1 MKHLLLKS
9 NMGTVNR
16 LLLIITLSVFC
27 VNGYAQDS
35 LAVTPKGILSSTG
48 NSYIVINIDGL
59 TSSEIMGKLKVD
71 IKRNNPSPELKIEE
85 VSPNTLIVSD
95 LIPGFTKTDKTAGSA
110 FLLDLSYN
118 ITFDIKDGKVRYNT
132 PVFTIAANQKYDSQA
147 VIVNKGV
154 QFTVS
159 MGIIGKADLWN
170 SKAKK
175 FFIFSEKGK
184 LIEKSSKE
192 KLEKL
197 FNSYIQI
204 IQNATKASDNW

>member
-9 NMGTVNR
+9 NLGTVRR
-16 LLLIITLSVFC
+16 LLLITALSVFC
-27 VNGYAQDS
+27 INSYTQDS
-35 LAVTPKGILSSTG
+35 FTVTPKGILSSTG

-59 TSSEIMGKLKVD
+59 TSSEIIGKLKVD

-85 VSPNTLIVSD
+85 ISPNTLIVSD
-95 LIPGFTKTDKTAGSA
+95 LIPGFTRTDKTTGSA
-110 FLLDLSYN
+110 FLLTLSYN
-118 ITFDIKDGKVRYNT
+118 ITFDIKDGKVRYNA

-147 VIVNKGV
+147 VLVNDGV

-159 MGIIGKADLWN
+159 MGIIGKAKLWN

-175 FFIFSEKGK
+175 FFIFSEKEK
-184 LIEKSSKE
+184 LVEKSSKE

-204 IQNATKASDNW
+204 IQNTTQVSDNW